1 MDRITQ
7 SSLNRFAHLF
17 AAETLVSRPICRY
30 PELFRDDS
38 RNFPRID
45 VLPAR
50 QCRERFSGVKIVMLP
65 VHDYGA
71 FIHGI
76 PHHADNVCSREWFPA
91 RLRTPSAARTAA
103 IFRPPRP
110 SAQSSYIRRFTAAS
124 SGMISIAPS
133 AGNHNFLRSAPAFH
147 YSAAVSGAPDSSSCS
162 APGCTPPPES
172 P

>member
-50 QCRERFSGVKIVMLP
+50 RCRERFSGVKIVMLL

-76 PHHADNVCSREWFPA
+76 PHHADNVCSREWFSGA
-91 RLRTPSAARTAA
+91 AADTLRCQNHRNFPSAETVCTELVHTALHCGLLRDDLNRSVC
-103 IFRPPRP
+103 RPPVT
-110 SAQSSYIRRFTAAS
+110 ITF
-124 SGMISIAPS
+124 
-133 AGNHNFLRSAPAFH
+133 
-147 YSAAVSGAPDSSSCS
+147 
-162 APGCTPPPES
+162 
-172 P
+172 